1 MKYLK
6 RVNLP
11 DVILE
16 LSPLIL
22 VAVIS
27 YIKITKKYS
36 SFMGRIF
43 ITGLKAPT
51 GQIGEMETIINVE
64 VMSGLILLFSLLVFG
79 KLLVSMKNKGVRK
92 LLKKHMPII
101 LFSIVGTLLLV
112 KRLGTGFMSLMLQV
126 YSYEPIEGIGGLYEV
141 TYANTP
147 IWVPIGFSFILFAI
161 CFSVFELFLKNRQ
174 EKKEN
179 E

>member
-1 MKYLK
+1 MKLK
-6 RVNLP
+6 RMIIP
-11 DVILE
+11 DIVLE

-22 VAVIS
+22 GAIIGYVK
-27 YIKITKKYS
+27 IKRDYS
-36 SFMGRIF
+36 FFMGRI
-43 ITGLKAPT
+43 ILTGLLPST
-51 GQIGEMETIINVE
+51 NQVGTMETIANVE
-64 VMSGLILLFSLLVFG
+64 MVSGLILLLSLLVFG
-79 KLLVSMKNKGVRK
+79 KFLVFMKKKGVRK
-92 LLKKHMPII
+92 MLKKHMPII

-126 YSYEPIEGIGGLYEV
+126 YSYEPIEGLGGLYEV

-147 IWVPIGFSFILFAI
+147 IWVPIVFSFILFAI
-161 CFSVFELFLKNRQ
+161 CFSIFELYLKRQ